1 MPVWPAGFKRQ
12 GTGLSPPD
20 DRGGPE
26 EVEAS
31 GAQLGVTSQPWGR
44 HSYTKRPPLGVSRD
58 PVILRRSGPTL
69 SVQGLAFLGLLWKNC
84 SPPVRG

>member
-69 SVQGLAFLGLLWKNC
+69 PLSRALPSLAFSGKTA
-84 SPPVRG
+84 PHQ